1 MLFLLLL
8 INISANAKKTYLLL
22 FFTFFAIAIAREQGY
37 SAPSHGQAE
46 ATSFMMTTGFGTSTS
61 Q

>member
-1 MLFLLLL
+1 ML
-8 INISANAKKTYLLL
+8 KKTYLLL
-22 FFTFFAIAIAREQGY
+22 FFTFFAIATAREQGY